1 MPQKETV
8 YAEQFVPLLDDS
20 MLFTSPHSHPRDAPA
35 ASRIVATVNSGGR
48 ITTACALAH
57 LSAKAP

>member
-1 MPQKETV
+1 M